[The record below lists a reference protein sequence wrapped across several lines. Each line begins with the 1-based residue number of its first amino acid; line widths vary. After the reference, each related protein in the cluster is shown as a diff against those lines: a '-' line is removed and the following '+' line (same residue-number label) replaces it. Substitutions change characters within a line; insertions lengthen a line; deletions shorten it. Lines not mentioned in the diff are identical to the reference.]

1 MNRLRRMKIISI
13 IWGMFLVTLFIVIT
27 AFAFKFKNNS
37 KKYLELANEF
47 SKKAQKYVED
57 NNLYPEKDSILKI
70 SRNDLIDNNYLEKL
84 EIDDDKCDGFV
95 IVNNK
100 EIYEYKAYLKCDKY
114 ISAKYEKMEK

>member
-70 SRNDLIDNNYLEKL
+70 SKNDLIDNNYLEKL

>member
-27 AFAFKFKNNS
+27 AFALKFKNNS

-70 SRNDLIDNNYLEKL
+70 SRNDLINNNYLEKL